1 MVTVGYKWLRGL
13 MGVTGGYELKRVVTR
28 RHGVTGVTLGY
39 SWLQVVRSGY
49 GGLWG

>member
-28 RHGVTGVTLGY
+28 RHE
-39 SWLQVVRSGY
+39 GY
-49 GGLWG
+49 GGYIRLQLVTSG